1 MRQNPENSN
10 KRLRRK
16 AEQRVQETEPS
27 IEAPCDGDP
36 KAIIHELR
44 VHQVELEMQNNE
56 LRQAQE
62 DLQRSLDRYFIL
74 FNQAPV
80 GYLCVDENGMIQK
93 SNQTLLTLLDMD
105 LDTMIHKPVIN
116 FIAEEDRNQFFGRFK
131 AFFQTPVTRHMEL
144 RLIKSNQDIIHTLWS
159 VQPAEPVE
167 KSPSLSREILIAVL
181 DMSKQAEMEAEK
193 KEKERLKVVVE
204 LAGAVCHEIRQPL
217 QVLLG
222 STELLSMKLSEN
234 DTVSEDLQRVRNQ
247 TQRINMA
254 LTRLDNITRY
264 ETQPY
269 AGKNRIID
277 LVNASERRK
286 NKRYMPKKSSF
297 VQVSG
302 HEMIKTQLIDIS
314 KGGLSFWADGLDFSR
329 IRNLCCNVLNA
340 TGEILIENLQG
351 CLIFDP
357 YTEKNHRSP
366 DKKTIAYRIK
376 FDVLSRHQQDQL
388 EFYINTHI
396 AH

>member
-27 IEAPCDGDP
+27 IEAPCDGNP

-62 DLQRSLDRYFIL
+62 DLQKSLDRYFIL

-93 SNQTLLTLLDMD
+93 SNQTLLTLLNMD
-105 LDTMIHKPVIN
+105 LDTIIHKPVIN

-144 RLIKSNQDIIHTLWS
+144 RLIKSNQDIIHTLLS
-159 VQPAEPVE
+159 VQPAEPIE

-234 DTVSEDLQRVRNQ
+234 DTMLEDLQRIKHQ
-247 TQRINMA
+247 SQRINMA

-269 AGKNRIID
+269 AGKTRIIN

-286 NKRYMPKKSSF
+286 NKRYMPGKSSF
-297 VQVSG
+297 VQVRG
-302 HEMIKTQLIDIS
+302 NEIIKTQLIDIGL
-314 KGGLSFWADGLDFSR
+314 GGLSFRADGLDLSR
-329 IRNLCCNVLNA
+329 DNDLCCDILNDA
-340 TGEILIENLQG
+340 GDIFVENLKG

-357 YTEKNHRSP
+357 FTENRNGASEKKNKTYRLKFVGLSHDQQVKLDLYIKTQSP
-366 DKKTIAYRIK
+366 
-376 FDVLSRHQQDQL
+376 H
-388 EFYINTHI
+388 
-396 AH
+396 